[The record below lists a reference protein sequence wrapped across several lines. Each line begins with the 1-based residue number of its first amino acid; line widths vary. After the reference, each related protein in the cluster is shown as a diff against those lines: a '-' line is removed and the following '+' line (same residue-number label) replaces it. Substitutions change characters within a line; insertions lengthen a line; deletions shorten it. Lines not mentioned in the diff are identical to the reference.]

1 MLTCLAVSQ
10 AGYGRRGGI
19 GDGTISR
26 AWPCPSFLRT
36 GLNGNLS
43 LAALDGKSQGPG
55 RCSLNSLRSLVGVE
69 KSLITEREMRCL
81 EKSGGCFQESGIP
94 SA

>member
-36 GLNGNLS
+36 GLNKNLS
-43 LAALDGKSQGPG
+43 FAALDGKSQGPG
-55 RCSLNSLRSLVGVE
+55 RCSQQPEEPCWRGEEPHKRERDEMPREIRWMFPGEWNSFS
-69 KSLITEREMRCL
+69 
-81 EKSGGCFQESGIP
+81 
-94 SA
+94 